1 VVDALRVIGALVL
14 VGLNAFFVATEFAIT
29 RIRLSQVLELEK
41 QGRPG
46 AKAARHAVEQ
56 IDAYLAACQLGI
68 TIASIGLGALAEPA
82 FEHLLEPALGAVAPG
97 VAAGISFA
105 LAFGLVTLL
114 HVVLGE
120 LAPKSLAIARTTRIV
135 LLVSPPM
142 RAFYLATKPL
152 VDAFNGLG
160 NLVLKPFGI
169 PPAREV
175 GHAPHTEDEL
185 RMLLAQSVREGLIET
200 YEREF
205 AENVLVF
212 GDLRARQVMVPRGDI
227 DYLVLGE
234 SISDAVRRASGSL
247 HTRLPLCE
255 AEDGL
260 DDPVGVINF
269 KELLRLA
276 LEGVETDLS
285 ELARPLIRVSEST
298 LVDQVLRD
306 LRRKR
311 QHMALVV
318 DEFGTTVGLVTLEDI
333 LEEIVG
339 EFEEEEDG
347 EHDIEIRR
355 DGDVLVVAGTA
366 PLGDVEDE
374 LGIEIENAGE
384 ATIGGHVVEM
394 LGRVPGAREVVDV
407 EGRAVTITAVDEAR
421 IVELHFPLEPPDDD
435 AE

>member
-1 VVDALRVIGALVL
+1 VGDALSIIAAFLL

-29 RIRLSQVLELEK
+29 RVRLSQVVELEK
-41 QGRPG
+41 AGKPG
-46 AKAARHAVEQ
+46 ARAARHAVEH

-68 TIASIGLGALAEPA
+68 TVASIGLGALAEPA
-82 FEHLLEPALGAVAPG
+82 FEHLLEPLVGAIAPGIAAGLSLVLALG
-97 VAAGISFA
+97 I
-105 LAFGLVTLL
+105 VTML

-120 LAPKSLAIARTTRIV
+120 LAPKSLAIARTTRVV
-135 LLVSPPM
+135 LAVSPPM
-142 RAFYLATKPL
+142 RVFYLATRPL
-152 VDAFNGLG
+152 VDGFNWLG

-212 GDLRARQVMVPRGDI
+212 GDLRARQVMVPRRDI
-227 DYLVLGE
+227 DFLVAGD
-234 SISDAVRRASGSL
+234 SILEAVERASGSL

-260 DDPVGVINF
+260 DDPVGVVNF

-276 LEGVETDLS
+276 LQGVETDLAD
-285 ELARPLIRVSEST
+285 LARPLARVSEST
-298 LVDQVLRD
+298 LVDQVLRE
-306 LRRKR
+306 LRLRR

-318 DEFGTTVGLVTLEDI
+318 DEYGTTVGLITLEDI

-339 EFEEEEDG
+339 EFEEAEDG
-347 EHDIEIRR
+347 EHEEDIRR
-355 DGDVLVVAGTA
+355 DGDALLVQGSAL
-366 PLGDVEDE
+366 LGEVEDE
-374 LGIEIENAGE
+374 LGVEFENAGE
-384 ATIGGHVVEM
+384 ATIGGHLIEL
-394 LGRVPGAREVVDV
+394 LGRVPDAGEVVEL
-407 EGRAVTITAVDEAR
+407 EGRKVTVVAVDEAR
-421 IVELHFPLEPPDDD
+421 IESLRIRLTPDGTED
-435 AE
+435 